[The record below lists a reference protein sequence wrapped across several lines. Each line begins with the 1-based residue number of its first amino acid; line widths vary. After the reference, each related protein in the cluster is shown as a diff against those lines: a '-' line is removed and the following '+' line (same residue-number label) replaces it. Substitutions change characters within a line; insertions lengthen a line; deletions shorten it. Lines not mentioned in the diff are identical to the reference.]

1 MAEAINRKRAE
12 RGEKPMET
20 DSPKVEKTDEEKK
33 DLEGQ
38 ADEPKD
44 EKKPDPEVEKKVQA
58 LEERVQHFE
67 ARDAEWSKVTDTLIS
82 QRDYYRQ
89 LAESVEKSLPEAGF
103 EIDPTIRE
111 NLALKSQLQ
120 QFQAQQRRA
129 AEESKYREQMEREQ
143 SLSQYREEVVS
154 VGQRLARSYPELNP
168 QQNPELASAFFR
180 GWASKGGDAADLERA
195 AKAYVA
201 KVRGARPQE
210 AASMPR
216 TLSGSRAPRAPL
228 PVGRDWSDVRRWAE
242 ARHNAR

>member
-1 MAEAINRKRAE
+1 MAEAINRRRAE
-12 RGEKPMET
+12 RGEKPMDD
-20 DSPKVEKTDEEKK
+20 DSAKPVKAAEDE
-33 DLEGQ
+33 DAEGQ

-44 EKKPDPEVEKKVQA
+44 EKAPEVEKKVAELQ
-58 LEERVQHFE
+58 ERVQHFE
-67 ARDAEWSKVTDTLIS
+67 ARETEWTKVTDALIS

-111 NLALKSQLQ
+111 NLALKTQLQ

-129 AEESKYREQMEREQ
+129 AEEMQYREQMQREQ
-143 SLSQYREEVVS
+143 HLSQYRNEVVN
-154 VGQRLARSYPELNP
+154 VGQRLAQSYPELNP
-168 QQNPELASAFFR
+168 AQNPELASAFFR
-180 GWASKGGDAADLERA
+180 GWAAKGGDAADLERA

-201 KVRGARPQE
+201 KVRGVRPQE
-210 AASMPR
+210 DSQGPR

-242 ARHNAR
+242 TRYNAR